1 MDETNPI
8 GLFLVTSGSKGDRL
22 LFRYPFCSE
31 IIKDID
37 NKKRKKCPYALLND
51 NKDDL
56 YIFQEENLESSEC
69 SLSGFDDKL
78 LSTLFAVKPEL
89 CGEKFELKIE
99 NVRFIGHPTYLR
111 HISKREKTTITM
123 FHVVFALRADASY
136 SIVDCY
142 HDLCHRFS
150 IAIRYEEVRCNYL
163 TLQVK
168 LMQGAH
174 DEIAALP
181 EGHNESPFNLILSR
195 SELAVQLKMTFDDL
209 KSSGIVRSKIN
220 HWIELSFCLPMKV
233 HRLQDEKLLVEPGD
247 INACLKD
254 LRPYHGLLLL
264 ADPGELL
271 SSLPEDSAPALIRLI
286 SVTSPLKN
294 LQQLAA
300 DADIILS
307 HVFQLVSHLLYWG
320 KATIIYPL
328 CDSNV
333 YVISPYAPTNTYST
347 LEAKFSEQFPN
358 TSLLAILSQFSLP
371 ISLSELDN
379 PMSSS
384 YQQAQRVQMVI
395 WMLQHRLLTQL
406 HTYVYLIPS
415 ERASSSI
422 QNGELIEDTMRTAK
436 TLESSDLSSSYQ
448 SEESLLSPS
457 HSKASS
463 VSDEEDLSLR
473 EQDSIRQANL
483 TPLERDSILR
493 DASHNSKDD
502 LKSFIRFCPYFRGRH
517 HLEEIMYCENIRRS
531 HLLSL
536 LDKFRNI
543 LITCQ
548 FEDTA
553 VVALNKRL

>member
-22 LFRYPFCSE
+22 LFRYPFGIE
-31 IIKDID
+31 VDKDIHD
-37 NKKRKKCPYALLND
+37 KKIKKSPYAILND

-56 YIFQEENLESSEC
+56 HILQEEFCETDEC
-69 SLSGFDDKL
+69 SLTGFDDKL

-99 NVRFIGHPTYLR
+99 NVRFIGHPTHLS
-111 HISKREKTTITM
+111 HISNREKTTITM
-123 FHVVFALRADASY
+123 FHVVFALHADASY

-142 HDLCHRFS
+142 HDLSHLFAV
-150 IAIRYEEVRCNYL
+150 AIGSEESRCNYL
-163 TLQVK
+163 THQVK
-168 LMQGAH
+168 LMQSAH
-174 DEIAALP
+174 DEIASLP
-181 EGHNESPFNLILSR
+181 EGKDCEQYLWLSY
-195 SELAVQLKMTFDDL
+195 VT
-209 KSSGIVRSKIN
+209 SSMMLTTVSK
-220 HWIELSFCLPMKV
+220 
-233 HRLQDEKLLVEPGD
+233 
-247 INACLKD
+247 
-254 LRPYHGLLLL
+254 PYHGVLLLTD
-264 ADPGELL
+264 AGELL
-271 SSLPEDSAPALIRLI
+271 SSLPEDSSPALIRLI

-307 HVFQLVSHLLYWG
+307 HVFQLVSHLLFWG

-333 YVISPYAPTNTYST
+333 YVISPYAPIHLYTS

-358 TSLLAILSQFSLP
+358 MSVLSVLSQFSLP

-379 PMSSS
+379 PMNSS

-395 WMLQHRLLTQL
+395 WLLQHRLLTQL
-406 HTYVYLIPS
+406 HTYVYLIPP
-415 ERASSSI
+415 ERASSSV
-422 QNGELIEDTMRTAK
+422 QNGELIEDTSRTIK

-463 VSDEEDLSLR
+463 ISDEEDLSLR
-473 EQDSIRQANL
+473 EQDSIRKANL
-483 TPLERDSILR
+483 TPSERDSILR
-493 DASHNSKDD
+493 DASHNNKDD
-502 LKSFIRFCPYFRGRH
+502 LKNFIRFCPYFRGRH